1 VIDQGDQSVA
11 EWIGSVLDGVDVSF
25 DPPAREVAEKAI
37 VSAYLLD
44 LLPASA
50 SADNRRTPS
59 QQLQLRYLITTAAK
73 NPFEAHRMLG
83 ELVFSAM
90 EHEEF
95 QVDLEPLP
103 PAAWQALNLAP
114 APAFIL
120 RTLLIRPRA
129 QADRFV
135 NQTVDLS
142 ASTVVSLN
150 GIVVGPGNQPIVNAR
165 VEYLATGAVSRTD
178 NKGYFHLVATPPSS
192 KASSQF
198 LIQAKG
204 REQSLSLKPKEM
216 QNQPVVIHF
225 DVLEA

>member
-11 EWIGSVLDGVDVSF
+11 EWVGSVLGGVEVSF
-25 DPPAREVAEKAI
+25 APPAKANAEKAI

-44 LLPASA
+44 LSPASA
-50 SADNRRTPS
+50 TADNRRTPS

-73 NPFEAHRMLG
+73 DPFEAHRMLG
-83 ELVFSAM
+83 ELVFAAM
-90 EHEEF
+90 EHEAF

-103 PAAWQALNLAP
+103 PATWQALNLAP

-120 RTLLIRPRA
+120 RTQLIRPRA
-129 QADRFV
+129 QTERFV
-135 NQTVDLS
+135 NQAVDLS
-142 ASTVVSLN
+142 ASTVVSIT
-150 GIVVGPGNQPIVNAR
+150 GIVVGPGDQPIVNAR
-165 VEYLATGAVSRTD
+165 VEYSATGAVTRTD
-178 NKGYFHLVATPPSS
+178 NKGHFHLVATPPSS

-204 REQSLSLKPKEM
+204 REQSLSVKPKEM

>member
-11 EWIGSVLDGVDVSF
+11 EWVGSVLEGVEVSF
-25 DPPAREVAEKAI
+25 SPLAQEAAEKPI

-50 SADNRRTPS
+50 TANNRRTPS
-59 QQLQLRYLITTAAK
+59 QQLQLRYLITTASK
-73 NPFEAHRMLG
+73 DPFEAHRMLG

-90 EHEEF
+90 EHEKF
-95 QVDLEPLP
+95 QVDLEPLT
-103 PAAWQALNLAP
+103 PATWQALGLAP
-114 APAFIL
+114 APAFLL

-129 QADRFV
+129 QTERYVSQA
-135 NQTVDLS
+135 VDLS
-142 ASTVVSLN
+142 ASTVVSIN
-150 GIVVGPGNQPIVNAR
+150 GIVVGPGDLPIVNAR
-165 VEYLATGAVSRTD
+165 VEYSATGAVTRTD

-198 LIQAKG
+198 LVQAKG
-204 REQSLSLKPKEM
+204 REQSVSVKPKEM